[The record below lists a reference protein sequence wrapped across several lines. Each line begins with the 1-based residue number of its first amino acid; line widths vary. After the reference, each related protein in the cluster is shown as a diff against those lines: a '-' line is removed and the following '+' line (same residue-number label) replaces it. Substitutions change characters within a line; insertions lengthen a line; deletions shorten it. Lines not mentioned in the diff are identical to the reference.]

1 VRTAVYVSIAS
12 APVTETLRPGF
23 IGGLQVARAVDHDPH
38 QNILVYGEVGVG
50 KTRFAGSADEVPSL
64 RPVLVIDVEG
74 GTFTLRSCFP
84 NAEVVKVTSWMDLEN
99 IYHELH
105 SGNHPYNTVVVD
117 SLTELQLFNMDQV
130 MTRLN
135 EKDPDRFEKQGDGE
149 VASMLEWQISGKQ
162 VRKFVRAM
170 KDLPMTVIFTAL
182 MKSDKDKRT
191 GKLVKVPDLPGKLAH
206 QIAGMFDT
214 VLYMYKTE
222 NEEGEI
228 VRCALTTSTDTIIAK
243 DRSNNLPT
251 PFITNPSMK
260 LIYEYTVKGAQQ

>member
-1 VRTAVYVSIAS
+1 MA
-12 APVTETLRPGF
+12 ETLRPGF

-84 NAEVVKVTSWMDLEN
+84 DAEVVKVTSWMDLEK

-105 SGNHPYNTVVVD
+105 SGNHPYKTIVVD

-130 MTRLN
+130 MMRLN
-135 EKDPDRFEKQGDGE
+135 EKDPERHEKQGDGE

-191 GKLVKVPDLPGKLAH
+191 GKLIKVPDLPGKLAH

-222 NEEGEI
+222 SEDGEI

-251 PFITNPSMK
+251 PIITNPTMK
-260 LIYEYTVKGAQQ
+260 QIYDYTVKGAQQ